1 MLLLAVALGGLGL
14 WFWYRLR
21 KSGRKVP
28 AAWLGIAGTLIGTIM
43 MTKGMPV
50 IGALIATGSGLWL
63 RYGESLVGG
72 RTASPAPLTAR
83 DLSRAE
89 AADLLGVPIDASRE
103 EIIAAHRKLITKNHP
118 DAGGSPGLAAR
129 INAARETLLKS
140 QET

>member
-28 AAWLGIAGTLIGTIM
+28 AASLGIAGTLIGTIM
-43 MTKGMPV
+43 IAKGMPV
-50 IGALIATGSGLWL
+50 IGALVATGSGLWL
-63 RYGESLVGG
+63 RYGGSLTGNG
-72 RTASPAPLTAR
+72 APSGPTPMQI
-83 DLSRAE
+83 DLKRAE
-89 AADLLGVPIDASRE
+89 AADLLGVSINASRD
-103 EIIAAHRKLITKNHP
+103 EIIAAHRKLIARNHP

-140 QET
+140 Q